1 MEWARSLRCCARKMP
16 RELPRSPP
24 TLAYLAHLRRLLR
37 RHPHIRSW
45 LRHVRKM
52 PSGDLC
58 YWRQLRTLAPRVSQ
72 LARSQQCHPLPI
84 PTGAGTSAVFRS
96 GRFPRAPRC
105 LSGVTSCSP
114 SLGRAVGGR
123 RRRWHGHRCTL
134 ANQSARLYRRVASPT
149 RRANYTVA
157 NNIITGPRKS
167 ADGCLQRRHTAI

>member
-1 MEWARSLRCCARKMP
+1 MEWTRSLRCCARKMP
-16 RELPRSPP
+16 RGLPHSPP
-24 TLAYLAHLRRLLR
+24 ALAYLAHLRRLLR
-37 RHPHIRSW
+37 RHPQIRGW

-84 PTGAGTSAVFRS
+84 PTGAGTTAVCRS

-105 LSGVTSCSP
+105 LSGLTSCSP
-114 SLGRAVGGR
+114 SQPGPRGR
-123 RRRWHGHRCTL
+123 RKTSPL
-134 ANQSARLYRRVASPT
+134 AWTSLAQSARLYRRVASPT

-167 ADGCLQRRHTAI
+167 ADGCLRRRNTAK